1 MQLRPR
7 VKDQNITS
15 VLKATKATRITKKA
29 TTTAIK
35 KEYSE
40 SAVVK
45 SEPIPTPVIAV
56 IKAEPSR
63 PGSSSFA
70 KEEPNEHPLFA
81 ASPLPRHGPTYLPPL
96 THASCLPQAY
106 AHLTKIDPR
115 FAQLIEAH
123 PCRPFTDE
131 ALREQIDPF
140 RTLVT
145 GVLSQQV
152 SGAAAKSIGRKFVAL
167 FLGHEQEA
175 EEGFFPTPAQVLEK
189 DIPTLRTA
197 GLSQRKAEYVLDI
210 AARFADG
217 RLSTSILADGTDE
230 EVIKTLTAVRGLGV
244 WSAEM
249 FLMFAL
255 KRTDVLSTGD
265 LGIQRG
271 MAAWTGRNVK
281 GVKNT
286 GKWKYMAEKDMVAY
300 AEQFRPYRSI
310 VCWYMWRA
318 DGTVLA
324 LGEEVKKEEEV
335 KQEEEAQPNEE
346 KVEAVEE
353 GVKVAA

>member
-15 VLKATKATRITKKA
+15 VLKATKATRITKKV
-29 TTTAIK
+29 TTAATK
-35 KEYSE
+35 KEVFSD
-40 SAVVK
+40 SVAVK
-45 SEPIPTPVIAV
+45 SEPRSIPTIAA
-56 IKAEPSR
+56 IKAEPAR

-70 KEEPNEHPLFA
+70 KEEPNEHPLVA
-81 ASPLPRHGPTYLPPL
+81 SSPLPRPGSTYLPPL

-115 FAQLIEAH
+115 FAQLIEAY
-123 PCRPFTDE
+123 PCRPFTDA

-167 FLGHEQEA
+167 FLGQGEEGA
-175 EEGFFPTPAQVLEK
+175 EEGFFPTPGQVVEK
-189 DIPTLRTA
+189 DIPTLQTA

-210 AARFADG
+210 ATRFVDG
-217 RLSTSILADGTDE
+217 RLSPSILANGTDE
-230 EVIKTLTAVRGLGV
+230 EVVKTLTAVRGLGV

-286 GKWKYMAEKDMVAY
+286 GKWKYMAEKDMVRY

-310 VCWYMWRA
+310 MSWYMWRA

-324 LGEEVKKEEEV
+324 LGEEVKKQEEV
-335 KQEEEAQPNEE
+335 QVNEE
-346 KVEAVEE
+346 NVEDVEE
-353 GVKVAA
+353 GVRVASSL